1 MFHNV
6 QKHLSIVIIM
16 TLILVVFGSA
26 RTVFADTPAS
36 EPPPS
41 AQSKPQRLNQLFA
54 SLKDLKD
61 RQAAKVV
68 VSEIWSLWGRSGRK
82 DIDAMM
88 RDAMAK
94 LNTSQLNR
102 ALALFDQIVKRAPG
116 FAEGWN
122 KRATVLYFLNQ
133 HERSL
138 ADIAKVL
145 ALEPRHFGALS
156 GKGAILM
163 AQQKYHEALEVYR
176 RAITINPA
184 MNEAKSIVPM
194 LKMMVGEKET

>member
-6 QKHLSIVIIM
+6 QKHLSIVVIA
-16 TLILVVFGSA
+16 TLALAVLGPAPAVS
-26 RTVFADTPAS
+26 ADTSAN
-36 EPPPS
+36 EAAPS
-41 AQSKPQRLNQLFA
+41 AQPKPRRLNQLFA
-54 SLKDLKD
+54 TLKDLKD

-68 VSEIWSLWGRSGRK
+68 VSEIWMLWGRSGRN

-94 LNTSQLNR
+94 LNTSQLGR

-163 AQQKYHEALEVYR
+163 AQKKYHEALEVYR
-176 RAITINPA
+176 RAMAINPA
-184 MNEAKSIVPM
+184 MDEARSIVPM

>member
-16 TLILVVFGSA
+16 TLILVVLGSVH
-26 RTVFADTPAS
+26 TVFADTPKS
-36 EPPPS
+36 EPLPS

-54 SLKDLKD
+54 TLKDLKD

-68 VSEIWSLWGRSGRK
+68 VSEIWSIWSRSGRK
-82 DIDAMM
+82 DIDALM
-88 RDAMAK
+88 RDAMTK
-94 LNTSQLNR
+94 FNNSQLGR
-102 ALALFDQIVKRAPG
+102 ALALFDKIVKRAPS

-122 KRATVLYFLNQ
+122 KRATVLYLLNQ
-133 HERSL
+133 YDRSL

-163 AQQKYHEALEVYR
+163 AQKKYHEALEVYR
-176 RAITINPA
+176 RAIAINPA